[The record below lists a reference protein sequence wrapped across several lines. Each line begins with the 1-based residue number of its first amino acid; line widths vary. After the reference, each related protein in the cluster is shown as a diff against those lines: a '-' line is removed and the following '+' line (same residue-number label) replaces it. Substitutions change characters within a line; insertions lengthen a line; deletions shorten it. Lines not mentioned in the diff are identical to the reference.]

1 MRALT
6 LEEMNVAVGK
16 LYTNGLKRGL
26 STPWPFLTKLYTVAP
41 AQHTLVTGYPG
52 SGKSEFLDALI
63 IELLRTNPTARA
75 AFYSPENKPYEL
87 HISKLLEKHNGHPFS
102 KGPNARMTATEAADS
117 FKWLT
122 SRVRFIDDGDGAQS
136 IFDVLS
142 DKFPVED
149 LYWWE
154 PGHETRN
161 APKERPFFL
170 IIDPWNFLH
179 KDTSNGQT
187 EADYLSE
194 ALGRLDKFVHAT
206 GAHVFIVAHPK
217 LVAKSKDGIQPVP
230 TFFDVAGGA
239 HWGNKLDNIIT
250 VHRPDKTDHRA
261 PVEVHVQKIRFKHI
275 GEVGL
280 CKLKYD
286 KINGR
291 YSTYLEA
298 VTAESYSANSKEW

>member
-6 LEEMNVAVGK
+6 LDEMNVAVGK

-26 STPWPFLTKLYTVAP
+26 RTPWAGLSQIYSIAP

-52 SGKSEFLDALI
+52 SGKSEFLDAMI
-63 IELLRTNPTARA
+63 IELLRANPTARC

-87 HISKLLEKHNGHPFS
+87 HIAKLLEKHNGHPFAE
-102 KGPNARMTATEAADS
+102 GPTPRMTAEEAAGS
-117 FKWLT
+117 FEWLMK
-122 SRVRFIDDGDGAQS
+122 RVKFVDDGDSGQT

-142 DKFPVED
+142 EKFPVDE
-149 LYWWE
+149 LIWWE
-154 PGHETRN
+154 PGHEIRN
-161 APKERPFFL
+161 AVKERPYFL
-170 IIDPWNFLH
+170 VIDPWNFLE
-179 KDTSNGQT
+179 KDNGKGQT

-194 ALGRLDKFVHAT
+194 ALGRVDKFVHAT

-239 HWGNKLDNIIT
+239 HWGNKLDNILC

-286 KINGR
+286 KVTGR
-291 YSTYLEA
+291 YSDHLQPVSMPQE
-298 VTAESYSANSKEW
+298 NSTRW